1 MNRWDLT
8 DAIKNGIGV
17 RIKDWL
23 DYIEANFHILQE
35 EKNYE
40 ELDLTDCGINP
51 YQLCEFLKELGFE
64 RYNWD
69 DYNWDDNGWEMDY
82 WIYFRRNGFK
92 TYVRGTGIIHELKL
106 VVYFDEDEED
116 EEE

>member
-8 DAIKNGIGV
+8 DEIRNGIGV
-17 RIKDWL
+17 KIENWL
-23 DYIEANFHILQE
+23 DYVETNFYILQE

-69 DYNWDDNGWEMDY
+69 DNGWKMDY

-92 TYVRGTGIIHELKL
+92 TYVSGIGIIHELKL
-106 VVYFDEDEED
+106 VVDFEED
-116 EEE
+116 EENEYE

>member
-8 DAIKNGIGV
+8 DEIRNGIGV
-17 RIKDWL
+17 KIKDRL
-23 DYIEANFHILQE
+23 DYVEANFHILQE
-35 EKNYE
+35 EKNKE
-40 ELDLTDCGINP
+40 ELDLTDCSINP

-64 RYNWD
+64 R
-69 DYNWDDNGWEMDY
+69 YNWDDNGWEMDY

-106 VVYFDEDEED
+106 VVDFEED
-116 EEE
+116 EENEYE

>member
-1 MNRWDLT
+1 MNRWNLIDE
-8 DAIKNGIGV
+8 IRNGIGV

-23 DYIEANFHILQE
+23 DYVKTNFHILQE

-69 DYNWDDNGWEMDY
+69 DNGWEMGY

-106 VVYFDEDEED
+106 VVDFEED
-116 EEE
+116 EENEYE

>member
-8 DAIKNGIGV
+8 DKIRNGIGV
-17 RIKDWL
+17 KIKDWL
-23 DYIEANFHILQE
+23 DYVEANFHILQE
-35 EKNYE
+35 EKNKE
-40 ELDLTDCGINP
+40 ELDLTDCSINP

-69 DYNWDDNGWEMDY
+69 DNGWGMDY

-106 VVYFDEDEED
+106 VVDFEED
-116 EEE
+116 EGNEYE